1 MPEFH
6 IPVQPDDLLEHNG
19 DKYVVQLPLDVS
31 TMAPEEIVDMLE
43 GLVFLTSSLCVF
55 AASF

>member
-43 GLVFLTSSLCVF
+43 GLVSSPVLSACSCLVF
-55 AASF
+55 